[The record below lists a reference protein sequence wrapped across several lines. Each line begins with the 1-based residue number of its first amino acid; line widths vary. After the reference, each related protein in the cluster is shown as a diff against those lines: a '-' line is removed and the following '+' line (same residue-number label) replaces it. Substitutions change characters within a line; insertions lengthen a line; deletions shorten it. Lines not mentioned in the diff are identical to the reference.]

1 VLFTLN
7 LAFSGLQTNFPLYA
21 HARFNWDAT
30 RVGFFFAFVGVCAVF
45 TQGFL
50 IGKLQPRVGEGRLT
64 LIGLALMA
72 ASLSG
77 VAIASSEWMLF
88 PLVGSLAVGSGLS
101 IPSVTSLISQRVAD
115 DQQGKVMGDTQA
127 LISLNLIIGP
137 ALAGIAFES
146 FGTSAPYWLGSA
158 WAGTALMI
166 ALKELS

>member
-1 VLFTLN
+1 M
-7 LAFSGLQTNFPLYA
+7 
-21 HARFNWDAT
+21 
-30 RVGFFFAFVGVCAVF
+30 F

-50 IGKLQPRVGEGRLT
+50 IGKLQPRGGRRAINVDRSRAHGGIT
-64 LIGLALMA
+64 F
-72 ASLSG
+72 G

-137 ALAGIAFES
+137 RWRALPLNRLAHPRRIGWGAR
-146 FGTSAPYWLGSA
+146 GRGRH
-158 WAGTALMI
+158 
-166 ALKELS
+166 